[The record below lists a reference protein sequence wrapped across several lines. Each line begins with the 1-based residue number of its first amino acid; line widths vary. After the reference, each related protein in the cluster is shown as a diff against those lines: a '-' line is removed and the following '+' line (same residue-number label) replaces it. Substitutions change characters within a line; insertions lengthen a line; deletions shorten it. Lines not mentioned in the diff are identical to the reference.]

1 MTQNTKV
8 ILTHEVAKLGLAGDV
23 VEVRPGYAR
32 NFLLPRRLAMPWTK
46 GSQKEIDRLKASV
59 AKQQISSMEIA
70 QAVKEK
76 LAEGDP
82 VLIDAKAGENGRLF
96 GAITTA
102 QIAEAVKEQKG
113 AEIDKRKIAIEKPI
127 KSVGTYQLTVRL
139 FEKLTAPLEVTV
151 RAEKANA

>member
-8 ILTHEVAKLGLAGDV
+8 VLTHEVAKLGNAGDV

-46 GSQKEIDRLKASV
+46 GSQKEIDRLKAAL
-59 AKQQISSMEIA
+59 AKKQIESMEVA
-70 QAVKEK
+70 QAVKTK

-82 VLIDAKAGENGRLF
+82 VLIDAKAGANGRLF

-102 QIAEAVKEQKG
+102 QIADAVKAQKG
-113 AEIDKRKIAIEKPI
+113 AEIDKRKVVIDSPI
-127 KSVGTYQLTVRL
+127 KSVGTYQLSVRL
-139 FEKLTAPLEVTV
+139 FEEVSAPLEITV
-151 RAEKANA
+151 RAEKGAK

>member
-8 ILTHEVAKLGLAGDV
+8 VLTHEVDKLGNAGDV

-32 NFLLPRRLAMPWTK
+32 NYLLPRRLAMPWTK
-46 GSQKEIDRLKASV
+46 GSQVEIDRMKAAL
-59 AKQQISSMEIA
+59 AKKQIASMEIA
-70 QAVKEK
+70 QVVQAK

-82 VLIDAKAGENGRLF
+82 VLIDAKAGANGRLF

-102 QIAEAVKEQKG
+102 QIAAAVKEQKG
-113 AEIDKRKIAIEKPI
+113 AEIDKRKIVIEKPI

-139 FEKLTAPLEVTV
+139 FEELTSPLEVTV
-151 RAEKANA
+151 RAEK